1 MNIGYTVK
9 HSISNHVWDIIYA
22 PVHNDITESDIS
34 RKFYLIKLL
43 RMSLDN
49 QVCEIVNINN
59 IL

>member
-9 HSISNHVWDIIYA
+9 HSISNDIWDIIYV
-22 PVHNDITESDIS
+22 PVQNDTTESDIS
-34 RKFYLIKLL
+34 RNFYLIKLL